1 MLKAR
6 VRRLVPFLKLCLAA
20 SAFLCVCLFSFPRG
34 GLPLLVLPCSLAS
47 PLGRL
52 SRFGELHKRATV
64 FCIMSRAASP
74 NYFFEH
80 ETGAD
85 RLLNMCQTMFLPV
98 TILFWHKPCWLKGS
112 SESRVCC
119 SEFSSFGMAMS
130 GKGDIAFCE
139 NGERLDRE
147 WHAVQGAA
155 QEPRRAR
162 AGTRLEKNGRNVE
175 RKEGGG

>member
-1 MLKAR
+1 MRKFRIFHDLTRVLLHGCAHILHQMLKAR

-20 SAFLCVCLFSFPRG
+20 SAFLCVCLFSFPCG

-74 NYFFEH
+74 NYFFER

-85 RLLNMCQTMFLPV
+85 RLLNMCQTVFLPV
-98 TILFWHKPCWLKGS
+98 TILFWHEPCWLRIKS
-112 SESRVCC
+112 LL
-119 SEFSSFGMAMS
+119 FGVFFFRY
-130 GKGDIAFCE
+130 GHV
-139 NGERLDRE
+139 
-147 WHAVQGAA
+147 W
-155 QEPRRAR
+155 
-162 AGTRLEKNGRNVE
+162 
-175 RKEGGG
+175 EG